1 MAVEDFTIPPVYS
14 PSAARL
20 TVLQALRRNIF
31 VALIPVLVLLGA
43 ALALGL
49 ARKPVYTGEARLNV
63 GGLNLT
69 QQSVEGYV
77 TAVQA
82 LAVAYARASGAP
94 RVVNP
99 VAKRLH
105 MSPLY
110 VEEHVGAVPIQGSPV
125 VRVLATSKSSAEAVA
140 LANASADSIVKY
152 AANLNAGKTESAKI
166 RRRFVAAS
174 RDLQAANAEMARL
187 RPNDPK
193 RGAVQTRIDNDK
205 LETQSMS
212 YLYGQ
217 SQLGEAFTGLVQ
229 LLAPATRAK
238 SDRVSVL
245 QDYLAAA
252 LVAGLLLGIGLA
264 VWRANRMVQRRLTVE
279 ALTESR

>member
-1 MAVEDFTIPPVYS
+1 M
-14 PSAARL
+14 
-20 TVLQALRRNIF
+20 
-31 VALIPVLVLLGA
+31 
-43 ALALGL
+43 
-49 ARKPVYTGEARLNV
+49 
-63 GGLNLT
+63 
-69 QQSVEGYV
+69 
-77 TAVQA
+77 
-82 LAVAYARASGAP
+82 
-94 RVVNP
+94 
-99 VAKRLH
+99 
-105 MSPLY
+105 
-110 VEEHVGAVPIQGSPV
+110 
-125 VRVLATSKSSAEAVA
+125 
-140 LANASADSIVKY
+140 KY